1 VNIDLSEIEIGPLGD
16 GSDEFCTS
24 LRLVLERI
32 APLAATTPGLAADE
46 RVRRLCAAVN
56 LVLDTLQ
63 ELTGM
68 ANLELVPDLIER
80 ISELAVTGDNVEV
93 QISVAGDLRID
104 KRNRLIVDELLVACQ
119 RIPAPQRPAA
129 LRQAVSSMQRLLAL
143 LLLHGWT
150 DGMTDDATRQ
160 AARRAIVDTVQG
172 HLYAGEPALS
182 ATPQATSQ
190 ATPQSSARRPHA

>member
-1 VNIDLSEIEIGPLGD
+1 MNIDLSEIEIGPLGD
-16 GSDEFCTS
+16 GSDEFSTS

-32 APLAATTPGLAADE
+32 APLAATTPGLATDE

-68 ANLELVPDLIER
+68 ANPELVPDLIER

-104 KRNRLIVDELLVACQ
+104 KRHRLTVDDLLVACQ

-129 LRQAVSSMQRLLAL
+129 FRQAVSSMQRLLAL

-172 HLYAGEPALS
+172 RLYAGEPALS
-182 ATPQATSQ
+182 ATPQAI
-190 ATPQSSARRPHA
+190 PQSSVRRPHA

>member
-1 VNIDLSEIEIGPLGD
+1 MGGVDIDVSEIEVEPLGD
-16 GSDEFCTS
+16 GSDAFRTS
-24 LRLVLERI
+24 LRVVLERV
-32 APLAATTPGLAADE
+32 APLAATTPGLAIDE

-68 ANLELVPDLIER
+68 ANPGLAPDLIER

-93 QISVAGDLRID
+93 QIGVAGDLRID
-104 KRNRLIVDELLVACQ
+104 KRNHLIVDDLLLACQ
-119 RIPAPQRPAA
+119 RIPTPQRPAA

-150 DGMTDDATRQ
+150 DGITDDATRQ

-172 HLYAGEPALS
+172 HLYAGESALS
-182 ATPQATSQ
+182 DI
-190 ATPQSSARRPHA
+190 PHSRS